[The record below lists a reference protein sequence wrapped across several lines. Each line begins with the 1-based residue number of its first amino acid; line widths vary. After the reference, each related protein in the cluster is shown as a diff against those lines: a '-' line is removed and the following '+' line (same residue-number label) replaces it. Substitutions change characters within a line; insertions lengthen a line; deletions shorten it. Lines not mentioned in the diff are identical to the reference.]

1 MLMSRRNCVSL
12 VVMVVVS
19 LASAGVVLS
28 GVLTAPAG
36 PEVAVE
42 CVACRGTGTQNM
54 VCSFCNGTGRDSSGK
69 MKCFNCFG
77 KGFPRCVLCQGTG
90 QR

>member
-1 MLMSRRNCVSL
+1 MLMSRRNCMSL

-19 LASAGVVLS
+19 LASAGVVVS

-36 PEVAVE
+36 PEVAAQ
-42 CVACRGTGTQNM
+42 CGNCQGSGTQNF
-54 VCSFCNGTGRDSSGK
+54 VCFSCKGTGVLNGQKCFNCKGKGFPPCNACNGTG
-69 MKCFNCFG
+69 
-77 KGFPRCVLCQGTG
+77 

>member
-19 LASAGVVLS
+19 LASAGVVVS

-36 PEVAVE
+36 PEVAAK
-42 CVACRGTGTQNM
+42 CAGCQGSGTTSVACSLCKGTGVRNGQKCPN
-54 VCSFCNGTGRDSSGK
+54 CKGKGFPPCQSCNGTG
-69 MKCFNCFG
+69 
-77 KGFPRCVLCQGTG
+77 